1 MLYTTMF
8 SSLTLLLMLVCA
20 IRGENP
26 AFQVVLSNKG
36 LQYGSHVGAG
46 WIQDKLNSVTIPDVS
61 GKISLGIFGNI
72 NYQLSGFQIIK
83 CDFPEPK
90 VEFSQPLSGISTSIL
105 GLSIALTGNYKANYG
120 FIKIGGSMQV
130 ALFNVDVTSLVNL
143 GKDDD
148 GHLSVTSNNCMASIE
163 AMDIRVHGGSSWI
176 TQFIINQS
184 KGWIKTKIEKS
195 ICVGVEDLTADLE
208 CHLKAMNVSLKVN
221 ENLLLE
227 VPLTRAPVI
236 DASSL
241 NLGLKGEFLSL
252 ISPQEPP
259 FQAQNFT
266 MSPQSAF
273 MLSVGLSDFTVNSAS
288 YSLFSDG
295 LLQENITDSLIPPES
310 PVHLNTSYMG
320 SFIPQLP
327 VMFPGLMMA
336 LHVYAREFPAFCF
349 QASAIKLTTLGA
361 VKAFVI
367 LPNSTLTPVFTLHVE
382 SEFSGKTW
390 ITDQSLK
397 GSVMMDNFTL
407 TLADTQ
413 IGTFKTDPLENAAKF
428 ALKSF
433 VLVKLNERLAQ
444 GFDLPKW
451 KQAQL
456 VNTVLKM
463 EEGFIGISTD
473 AAVQLQD
480 AAQGLHP

>member
-1 MLYTTMF
+1 MF
-8 SSLTLLLMLVCA
+8 PSLTLLLLLA
-20 IRGENP
+20 GSIGGQNP
-26 AFQVVLSNKG
+26 AVQVVLSNKG

-46 WIQDKLNSVTIPDVS
+46 WIQDKLNNVTIPDVS

-72 NYQLSGFQIIK
+72 NYQLSGFQIVK
-83 CDFPEPK
+83 CDFPEPS
-90 VEFSQPLSGISTSIL
+90 VEFFQPQPGITTSIL
-105 GLSIALTGNYKANYG
+105 GLSIALTGEFSANYG
-120 FIKIGGSMQV
+120 FIKIGGSLQV
-130 ALFNVDVTSLVNL
+130 ALFNVDVTSLMDL

-148 GHLSVTSNNCMASIE
+148 GHLSVSSNNCMASIE
-163 AMDIRVHGGSSWI
+163 ALDVRVHGGSSWI
-176 TQFIINQS
+176 TQFIIDQA
-184 KGWIKTKIEKS
+184 KWWIKTKIEKS

-208 CHLKAMNVSLKVN
+208 CHLKTMNVSLKVN

-227 VPLTRAPVI
+227 VPLTRPPVI

-252 ISPQEPP
+252 ISPHEPP

-266 MSPQSAF
+266 MGPQPAF

-295 LLQENITDSLIPPES
+295 LLQTNITDSMIPPAS

-336 LHVYAREFPAFCF
+336 LHVHAREFPAFIF
-349 QASAIKLTTLGA
+349 QTSAIKLTILGA

-367 LPNSTLTPVFTLHVE
+367 QPNSTLTPVFTVHAD
-382 SEFSGKTW
+382 SAFSGKTW
-390 ITDQSLK
+390 IADQSLK
-397 GSVMMDNFTL
+397 GSVVMDNFTL

-413 IGTFKTDPLENAAKF
+413 IGTFKTDPLESLSKF

-433 VLVKLNERLAQ
+433 VLVKLNEKLAQ
-444 GFDLPKW
+444 GFDLPRW
-451 KQAQL
+451 KQARL
-456 VNTVLKM
+456 SNTVLKM
-463 EEGFIGISTD
+463 EAGFIGISTD

-480 AAQGLHP
+480 AAHGLHP